1 MKQATLRRLISI
13 GMLLVLVVLFTIL
26 SGMSFLNS
34 TNLINILRDASV
46 VAIVGVGVTY
56 VIITSGIDLST
67 GAIMAVVGMV
77 MANVYAYTLWPIP
90 VMLLIGVAVGLICGL
105 VNGFIVGKLHVPE
118 FIATLATMS
127 IYRSFTYIIAVRD
140 ANGVIQSQPMVV
152 RDFTVFG
159 GAMWLGGVIGP
170 FYIVTSAALVFIIV
184 GQIVLKLTHFG
195 TNLYSVGASKK
206 AATLSGISISKT
218 QIIAYVVVG
227 LCAAIGSIFTI
238 ARLQS
243 ATTSIGLGF
252 EFDPIAAAVIGGVS
266 LAGGS
271 GDVIGM
277 AIGAIFM
284 AALDNGVLKLGVNT
298 AVQYIIKGAVI
309 IAVVIF
315 DAVYKKVMD
324 KRAKARGA
332 GAVPAVETEKGVA
345 A

>member
-90 VMLLIGVAVGLICGL
+90 VMLLIGVAVGLVCGL

-140 ANGVIQSQPMVV
+140 ANGVI
-152 RDFTVFG
+152 
-159 GAMWLGGVIGP
+159 
-170 FYIVTSAALVFIIV
+170 
-184 GQIVLKLTHFG
+184 
-195 TNLYSVGASKK
+195 
-206 AATLSGISISKT
+206 
-218 QIIAYVVVG
+218 
-227 LCAAIGSIFTI
+227 
-238 ARLQS
+238 
-243 ATTSIGLGF
+243 
-252 EFDPIAAAVIGGVS
+252 
-266 LAGGS
+266 
-271 GDVIGM
+271 
-277 AIGAIFM
+277 
-284 AALDNGVLKLGVNT
+284 
-298 AVQYIIKGAVI
+298 
-309 IAVVIF
+309 
-315 DAVYKKVMD
+315 
-324 KRAKARGA
+324 
-332 GAVPAVETEKGVA
+332 
-345 A
+345 